1 MKHNLYFIRHGETD
15 ENVKRIVQGCGVDSV
30 LNENGLNQGK
40 KFYEHYKNIGFKKMY
55 CSALKRTYQTIQ
67 SFEKSHGKIQ
77 SDRRLNE
84 ISWGEHE
91 GKSGGEEFMR
101 KYFSVINSWKSGDY
115 TAKAIGGESAE
126 ELEARCKSFLD
137 DLDYH
142 PGGHT
147 LICTHGRTIRVF
159 ACILQNL
166 PLSEMENLAQKNT
179 GLYLFSGDRNQ
190 MECTINHS
198 LSHLND

>member
-101 KYFSVINSWKSGDY
+101 KYFLSLTPGNLVI
-115 TAKAIGGESAE
+115 
-126 ELEARCKSFLD
+126 
-137 DLDYH
+137 
-142 PGGHT
+142 
-147 LICTHGRTIRVF
+147 
-159 ACILQNL
+159 ILQKQL
-166 PLSEMENLAQKNT
+166 VVKVQKNWKPDVKVFWMIWIIILE
-179 GLYLFSGDRNQ
+179 GIL
-190 MECTINHS
+190 
-198 LSHLND
+198 